1 MCKIRRME
9 GTEGKLGVEIGSYGN
24 SGSGGREAN
33 EKANQSE
40 KVCASESQITLRRV
54 GSNSTVR

>member
-1 MCKIRRME
+1 ME

-24 SGSGGREAN
+24 SGSGGREGN